1 VPTPQEFYVLV
12 PSRDPAET
20 SKIWGPFKAGFR
32 RGESPRAVAERFAAG
47 RPGAKVLGPFDPKKD
62 PRKGRAM
69 DEKMNSTANTREM
82 VEHMLKELERPK
94 GMITRWE
101 LDFLHSVKD
110 QFDRRGSLSDRQFT
124 VLERIYAERTE

>member
-1 VPTPQEFYVLV
+1 M
-12 PSRDPAET
+12 AEL
-20 SKIWGPFKAGFR
+20 
-32 RGESPRAVAERFAAG
+32 FAAK
-47 RPGAKVLGPFDPKKD
+47 RPGAKVLGPFGPKKD

-69 DEKMNSTANTREM
+69 AEEKTPNNPAMI
-82 VEHMLKELERPK
+82 EHMLKELERPK
-94 GMITRWE
+94 GMLSRWE